1 MPCQLREVRGMALIE
16 VEGLRKSY
24 GKREVLKG
32 VSFTVG
38 AGQIVG
44 ILGPNGSGKTTCVE
58 CIGGL
63 RVRDGGRISVDGMDP
78 RDDDLRLRLELG
90 MQLQDSRMP
99 SKITVAEALD
109 LYRAFYPSPRGTDE
123 LLERFGLGSQRDTR
137 FEKLSGGQQQRL
149 SVALALAGNPRIAI
163 LDELTTGLDPA
174 ARLEIWDFLSEL
186 RRDGL
191 TVLLVTHFM
200 AEAQH
205 LCDRVVVLRTGE
217 VVADDTPDGL
227 SARVGGTQT
236 MTFRPSKPLEISALV
251 ALTGVSGAHPQGDG
265 LSVTGVGDFTAG
277 VITFLASQGATA
289 HNLRIDAPDLDD
301 AYLTLTRD
309 SEQVADST
317 NPGGDTA

>member
-1 MPCQLREVRGMALIE
+1 MALIE

-24 GKREVLKG
+24 GGREVLKG
-32 VSFTVG
+32 VSFEVE
-38 AGQIVG
+38 AGRTVG

-63 RVRDGGRISVDGMDP
+63 RVRDAGRISVDGMDP
-78 RDDDLRLRLELG
+78 GDDDRRLRLELG

-99 SKITVAEALD
+99 AKITVAEALE
-109 LYRAFYPSPRGTDE
+109 LYRAFYPSPRSTAE
-123 LLERFGLGSQRDTR
+123 LLERFGLGTQRDTR

-149 SVALALAGNPRIAI
+149 SVALALVGNPRIAI

-205 LCDRVVVLRTGE
+205 LCDRVVVLRKGH
-217 VVADDTPDGL
+217 VVADDTPDAL

-236 MTFRPSKPLEISALV
+236 MTFRPSKPLDMAALV
-251 ALTGVSGAHPQGDG
+251 ALPGVTDAHGQGDG

-277 VITFLASQGATA
+277 VISFLALQGATA
-289 HNLRIDAPDLDD
+289 HHLRIDAPDLDD
-301 AYLTLTRD
+301 AYLTLTGD
-309 SEQVADST
+309 DEPGASPM
-317 NPGGDTA
+317 NPGGEAA

>member
-1 MPCQLREVRGMALIE
+1 
-16 VEGLRKSY
+16 
-24 GKREVLKG
+24 
-32 VSFTVG
+32 
-38 AGQIVG
+38 
-44 ILGPNGSGKTTCVE
+44 
-58 CIGGL
+58 
-63 RVRDGGRISVDGMDP
+63 
-78 RDDDLRLRLELG
+78 

-123 LLERFGLGSQRDTR
+123 LLERFGLGSQRNTR

-251 ALTGVSGAHPQGDG
+251 ALTGVSDAHPQGDG

>member
-1 MPCQLREVRGMALIE
+1 MPLIE

-24 GKREVLKG
+24 GAREVVKG
-32 VSFTVG
+32 VSFAVE
-38 AGQIVG
+38 AGRIVG

-58 CIGGL
+58 CVGGL

-78 RDDDLRLRLELG
+78 RDDDQRLRLELG
-90 MQLQDSRMP
+90 MQLQNSRMP
-99 SKITVAEALD
+99 PKITVAEALD

-123 LLERFGLGSQRDTR
+123 LLERFGLATQRDTR

-149 SVALALAGNPRIAI
+149 SVALALVGNPRIAI

-205 LCDRVVVLRTGE
+205 LCDRVVVLRSGE
-217 VVADDTPDGL
+217 IVADDTPDGL
-227 SARVGGTQT
+227 SARVGGAQT
-236 MTFRPSKPLEISALV
+236 MTFRPSKPLDVAALI
-251 ALTGVSGAHPQGDG
+251 ALPGVSDARSQGDG
-265 LSVTGVGDFTAG
+265 LSVTGVGDFTAE
-277 VITFLASQGATA
+277 VISFLAHEGATA
-289 HNLRIDAPDLDD
+289 HSLRIDAPDLDD
-301 AYLTLTRD
+301 AYLTLTDGDRGA
-309 SEQVADST
+309 SSAD
-317 NPGGDTA
+317 PRGDPA